1 MTEQDQS
8 VEHRTSSRLAA
19 VLNTLKGVESVSG
32 LIGRRRGGGDE
43 RPRDDA
49 IVSNDQQI
57 QKTWTRER
65 KIIQATDSNIKSLIS

>member
-32 LIGRRRGGGDE
+32 LIERRRGGGDE
-43 RPRDDA
+43 MPKDDV

>member
-32 LIGRRRGGGDE
+32 TIERRREGGGE
-43 RPRDDA
+43 TPKDDA
-49 IVSNDQQI
+49 IVSSDQQI
-57 QKTWTRER
+57 QKTLTRER